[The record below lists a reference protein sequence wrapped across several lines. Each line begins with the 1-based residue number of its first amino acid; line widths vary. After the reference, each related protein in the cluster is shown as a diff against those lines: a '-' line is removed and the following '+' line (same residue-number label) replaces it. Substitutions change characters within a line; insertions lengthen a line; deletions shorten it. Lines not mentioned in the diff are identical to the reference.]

1 MKRLA
6 ARASLQ
12 RPYVQQIMT
21 PLQLFEW
28 ASNNIQGTVFKY
40 CRCAEYDEV
49 KEQLEIRFQTCRTI
63 LGTRKLHSFVPVS
76 YDTVQV
82 RAFSR
87 STTFK
92 TEKVTKQDSELGI
105 EAISGYVTC
114 IYDAE
119 WWLAFVLETDKENAE
134 LKVTI
139 LHPRGPSRSFK
150 YPSIPDI
157 LIVPSSDILT
167 KVDPKTATGPTYT
180 LGRKKSKIANE
191 KLTDKYN

>member
-1 MKRLA
+1 M
-6 ARASLQ
+6 
-12 RPYVQQIMT
+12 
-21 PLQLFEW
+21 
-28 ASNNIQGTVFKY
+28 
-40 CRCAEYDEV
+40 

-63 LGTRKLHSFVPVS
+63 PGTHKLHSFVPVS

-119 WWLAFVLETDKENAE
+119 WWLAFVLETDKEKAE

-167 KVDPKTATGPTYT
+167 KVDPKTATGRTYT
-180 LGRKKSKIANE
+180 LGRKESKIATE